1 MKIIKKKKN
10 KQRGGEPVRPTQRLR
25 RPNSLTVVRVL
36 QPSSAGAAQ
45 TGSPARYKRPAV
57 RVSP

>member
-10 KQRGGEPVRPTQRLR
+10 KQRGEPVRPAQRLR

-36 QPSSAGAAQ
+36 QSNSAGAAQ
-45 TGSPARYKRPAV
+45 TGSPARYKRVAV